1 MLFTKSAPRQALQKI
16 IKVRGNMKP
25 RHLPSIPSFI
35 YGYSPLDLY
44 SVWGIIPHCAVFFN
58 SGLVAE
64 STASGFAK
72 IHKSSGKYEPEAPA
86 VDTKFHIRLFSF
98 GSVFAM
104 GNYTALCSVF
114 Q

>member
-1 MLFTKSAPRQALQKI
+1 
-16 IKVRGNMKP
+16 MKP

-35 YGYSPLDLY
+35 YGYSPLDQY

-86 VDTKFHIRLFSF
+86 VDTSSYNAATILLSKYRQRL
-98 GSVFAM
+98 
-104 GNYTALCSVF
+104 
-114 Q
+114 